1 MANSLYQQ
9 MNNSNNLSGLVQ
21 QFNEFRQN
29 FQGNPQQMIQQLMQS
44 GRMSQA
50 DYNRYHEMAQQFMR
64 ILPR

>member
-1 MANSLYQQ
+1 MQNFQNS
-9 MNNSNNLSGLVQ
+9 NSNNLAGMIQ

-29 FQGNPQQMIQQLMQS
+29 FQGNPQQMVQQLMQS

-50 DYNRYHEMAQQFMR
+50 DYNRFYQMAQQFMR